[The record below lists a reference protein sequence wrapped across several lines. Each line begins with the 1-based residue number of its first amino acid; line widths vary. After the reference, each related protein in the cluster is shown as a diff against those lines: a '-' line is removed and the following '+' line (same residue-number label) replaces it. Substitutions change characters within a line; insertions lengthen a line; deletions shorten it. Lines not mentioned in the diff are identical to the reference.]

1 MDPRTS
7 YATPFLVIVLLGLVG
22 LVGLLLLPYATPIAW
37 AGVLAVFFHP
47 VYILFLR
54 FLPGRPGVAAGLL
67 TLAVLALAVV
77 PALLLTGVVARE
89 AIAAYHDA
97 AAYVVANRVQVVDDV
112 THHWLVAPVWNWISE
127 RMAGSDVDPTS
138 MALSGLRWVSEFAAA
153 NAASVARNVLAF
165 VIGLA
170 ILTFTLFFAFR
181 DGAALV
187 AYLEESL
194 PMHPV
199 DRRRLF
205 DRLQSTL
212 LAVVQGL
219 AATALLQA
227 VLVGIALWVLGVPFV
242 LLLSVVSFAFAFL
255 PVGGAA
261 LVWFPVALGLYAGGD
276 YVRGT
281 ALMLWGGLVV
291 GSIDNIVKPL
301 VIGGQAQLSTPLL
314 FFGILGGLQTFGFIG
329 VFAGPA
335 TMAAFL
341 SIVSIYRER
350 LLALPVQPLAASA
363 AIDQP
368 PRTSDDGPAIG
379 AGPAADSSPA
389 ESRGGPAPV

>member
-1 MDPRTS
+1 MPSRDS
-7 YATPFLVIVLLGLVG
+7 FSTPFLIVVLIGLVA
-22 LVGLLLLPYATPIAW
+22 LVGTLLLPYATPIAW
-37 AGVLAVFFHP
+37 ACVLAAVFHP
-47 VYILFLR
+47 AYRLVLR
-54 FLPGRPGVAAGLL
+54 AMPGRPGIAATLL

-89 AIAAYHDA
+89 AISAYHGA
-97 AAYVVANRVQVVDDV
+97 ASYIVEHRMQVLDDLS
-112 THHWLVAPVWNWISE
+112 HHWLIQPAYVWLSDHL
-127 RMAGSDVDPTS
+127 AGSEVDPTS
-138 MALSGLRWVSEFAAA
+138 LGLSGLRWLSEFAAA
-153 NAASVARNVLAF
+153 NAAQVAKNVFGFL
-165 VIGLA
+165 VGIG

-181 DGAALV
+181 DGASLV

-194 PMHPV
+194 PMHPG

-205 DRLQSTL
+205 DRLQNTL

-227 VLVGIALWVLGVPFV
+227 VLVGASFWLLGVPFV
-242 LLLSVVSFAFAFL
+242 LLLSVISFGLAFL

-261 LVWFPVALGLYAGGD
+261 LVWFPVAIGFYTGGD

-281 ALMLWGGLVV
+281 ALMVWGGIVV
-291 GSIDNIVKPL
+291 SAVDNFVKPL
-301 VIGGQAQLSTPLL
+301 VIGGQARLSTPVL
-314 FFGILGGLQTFGFIG
+314 FFGILGGLQAFGFVG

-350 LLALPVQPLAASA
+350 LLALPEERS
-363 AIDQP
+363 
-368 PRTSDDGPAIG
+368 T
-379 AGPAADSSPA
+379 A
-389 ESRGGPAPV
+389 E

>member
-1 MDPRTS
+1 MPPRDS
-7 YATPFLVIVLLGLVG
+7 YSTPFLVIVLLGLVA

-37 AGVLAVFFHP
+37 ACVLAVFFYP
-47 VYILFLR
+47 AYLLLLALI
-54 FLPGRPGVAAGLL
+54 PGRPGTAAALL

-77 PALLLTGVVARE
+77 PALMLTGVVARE
-89 AIAAYHDA
+89 AITAYHGA
-97 AAYVVANRVQVVDDV
+97 ATYIDANRVQMLDDIS
-112 THHWLVAPVWNWISE
+112 HHWLIEPAWAWLSE
-127 RMAGSDVDPTS
+127 RIAGSDVDPTS
-138 MALSGLRWVSEFAAA
+138 LGLSGLRWASEFAAT
-153 NAASVARNVLAF
+153 NAAQVAKNVLGF
-165 VIGLA
+165 VVGIG

-194 PMHPV
+194 PMHAG

-205 DRLQSTL
+205 ERLQNTL

-227 VLVGIALWVLGVPFV
+227 VLVGAAFWVLGVPFV
-242 LLLSVVSFAFAFL
+242 LLLSVVSFALAFL

-261 LVWFPVALGLYAGGD
+261 LVWLPVALGFYAGGD

-281 ALMLWGGLVV
+281 ALMIWGGVV
-291 GSIDNIVKPL
+291 VSAIDNFVKPL

-314 FFGILGGLQTFGFIG
+314 FFGILGGLQVFGFIG

-341 SIVSIYRER
+341 SIVTIYRER
-350 LLALPVQPLAASA
+350 LLALPE
-363 AIDQP
+363 
-368 PRTSDDGPAIG
+368 TS
-379 AGPAADSSPA
+379 SQ
-389 ESRGGPAPV
+389 E